1 MINKQEHNGLL
12 WIDLENP
19 TREEIREIMETYN
32 LDSLVGEEL
41 LSPTL
46 KPRVDLYPEYIYMI
60 LHFPA
65 FRHSHGSKNE
75 QEVDFIIG
83 KKFLITTRYDTVD
96 PLHKFSKVFEVNSI
110 LDRSDIGKHAGFI
123 FFYMIRKLYKS
134 IGHELDFVS
143 DALSAVENRVFA
155 GNEKEM
161 VFEISKFSREL
172 LHFKRSLS
180 SHREILESFSV
191 AAKSLFG
198 EDFSYH
204 TKDII
209 GSYFRVSEMIAGN
222 IEFLRELR
230 ETNNSLLSTKQN
242 ETMRVLAIVSFVTF
256 PLTLVAATFSMDSIH
271 TPIIGNPY
279 DFWIIIGIMLTVA
292 FSFFLFFKSR
302 KWL

>member
-1 MINKQEHNGLL
+1 MVNKQEHNGLV

-19 TREEIREIMETYN
+19 TREEIREIMETYSV
-32 LDSLVGEEL
+32 DPLVGEEL

-46 KPRVDLYPEYIYMI
+46 KPKVDLYPDYIYLI

-65 FRHSHGSKNE
+65 FRHSHGAKSE

-143 DALSAVENRVFA
+143 DALSAVENRVFS

-172 LHFKRSLS
+172 LHFKRALS
-180 SHREILESFSV
+180 SHREVLESFSV
-191 AAKSLFG
+191 AARNFFG

-209 GSYFRVSEMIAGN
+209 GAYFRVSEMIAGN

-256 PLTLVAATFSMDSIH
+256 PLTLVAATFSMDAIH
-271 TPIIGNPY
+271 TPIVGNPY
-279 DFWIIIGIMLTVA
+279 DFWIIVGIMLAVA
-292 FSFFLFFKSR
+292 FSFLLFFKSR

>member
-19 TREEIREIMETYN
+19 TREEIREIMETYGVHP
-32 LDSLVGEEL
+32 LVGEEL

-46 KPRVDLYPEYIYMI
+46 KPKVDLYPEYIYMI

-65 FRHSHGSKNE
+65 FRHSHGVKNE

-83 KKFLITTRYDTVD
+83 KKFLVTTRYDTVD

-143 DALSAVENRVFA
+143 DALSAAENRVFA

-161 VFEISKFSREL
+161 VFEI
-172 LHFKRSLS
+172 
-180 SHREILESFSV
+180 
-191 AAKSLFG
+191 
-198 EDFSYH
+198 
-204 TKDII
+204 
-209 GSYFRVSEMIAGN
+209 
-222 IEFLRELR
+222 
-230 ETNNSLLSTKQN
+230 
-242 ETMRVLAIVSFVTF
+242 
-256 PLTLVAATFSMDSIH
+256 
-271 TPIIGNPY
+271 
-279 DFWIIIGIMLTVA
+279 
-292 FSFFLFFKSR
+292 
-302 KWL
+302 